1 MEIDGLKLPS
11 SSMEGI
17 FYIQNVRSDNAVKNY
32 FYFRVRH
39 EMKRIN
45 DGLQADPRFK
55 SIFFP

>member
-1 MEIDGLKLPS
+1 
-11 SSMEGI
+11 MEGI